1 MTGFKCEVGDGGE
14 DEEEE
19 EEEAGVKGKRYND
32 GVALVHNLTN
42 TAPD

>member
-1 MTGFKCEVGDGGE
+1 MRRGRKDKV
-14 DEEEE
+14 
-19 EEEAGVKGKRYND
+19 EAGVKGKRYND